1 MQSEVRDRMNAE
13 SERTAKGQSEKSSLR
28 SPRLCIVKDLQG
40 GADGGDGACLALELD
55 RVANF

>member
-1 MQSEVRDRMNAE
+1 MNAE

-28 SPRLCIVKDLQG
+28 SPRLCIVKDLQS